1 MLDFVKANFPR
12 VKLSYASSHNK
23 VCDLRIK
30 MPVGDKC
37 FAWFTSFSKNN
48 VCFLINEKMDDVK
61 LMNCC
66 FSTELAYGTVLYGT
80 RFINNGATFF
90 AMEDVLLYKGTNV
103 DRYNWGHKF
112 KLMTEM
118 MKCDIRQISYN
129 RNFVVF
135 GLPLIAEPNETTNVQ
150 LYNYN
155 EIGIYRKAIIEKPIV
170 VTNVTKTE
178 ILTKPV
184 VNTKPKIQRFV
195 VKPDLQNDVYHLFQ
209 DGKLIGT
216 AGIPDYKTSVHMNKL
231 FRSIK
236 ENTNLDALEESDDE
250 AEFENE
256 QLDKFVD
263 LEKSV
268 AMNCFYHTKFKKWC
282 PSI

>member
-1 MLDFVKANFPR
+1 MLDFVKANFPQ

-30 MPVGDKC
+30 LPMGDKC

-48 VCFLINEKMDDVK
+48 VCLLINEKMDEVK

-90 AMEDVLLYKGTNV
+90 AMEDVHMYKGTKT
-103 DRYNWGHKF
+103 DRQTWGNKF

-118 MKCDIRQISYN
+118 MQRDIRQISYN
-129 RNFVVF
+129 RKFVVF

-155 EIGIYRKAIIEKPIV
+155 EIGIYRKAFIAKPEIISKPNVVIKPQIIAKPII
-170 VTNVTKTE
+170 NKNKT
-178 ILTKPV
+178 
-184 VNTKPKIQRFV
+184 FM
-195 VKPDLQNDVYHLFQ
+195 VKPDLQNDVYHLYQ

-231 FRSIK
+231 FRNIK
-236 ENTNLDALEESDDE
+236 ENANLDALEESDDE

-268 AMNCFYHTKFKKWC
+268 AMNCYYHSKFKKWC
-282 PSI
+282 PCI

>member
-1 MLDFVKANFPR
+1 MLDFVKTNFPK

-30 MPVGDKC
+30 LPTGDKC

-48 VCFLINEKMDDVK
+48 VCFLINEKMDEVK

-66 FSTELAYGTVLYGT
+66 YSTELAYGTVLYGT

-90 AMEDVLLYKGTNV
+90 AMEDVHMYKGTNL
-103 DRYNWGHKF
+103 DRYNWGYKF

-135 GLPLIAEPNETTNVQ
+135 GLPLIAEPSETTNVQ

-155 EIGIYRKAIIEKPIV
+155 DIGIYRKASIEKTVNIVTKPIV
-170 VTNVTKTE
+170 
-178 ILTKPV
+178 KPII
-184 VNTKPKIQRFV
+184 NKNKSFI
-195 VKPDLQNDVYHLFQ
+195 VKPDIQNDVYHLFQ
-209 DGKLIGT
+209 DGKLFGV
-216 AGIPDYKTSVHMNKL
+216 AGIPDYKTSVHMNTL
-231 FRSIK
+231 FRHIK

-268 AMNCFYHTKFKKWC
+268 AMNCFYHVKFKKWC
-282 PSI
+282 PCI